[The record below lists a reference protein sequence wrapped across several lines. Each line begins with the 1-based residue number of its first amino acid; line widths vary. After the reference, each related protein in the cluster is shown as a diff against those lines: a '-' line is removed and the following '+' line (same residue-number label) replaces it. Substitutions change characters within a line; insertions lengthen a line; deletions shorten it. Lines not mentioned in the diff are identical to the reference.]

1 MNGGYAYV
9 PAGNGA
15 TLPTAAFE
23 SFFHSTQHTGF
34 LGWIM
39 DVILAVITV
48 ITVVMMGAGSILM
61 GVMISVQTAI
71 AAAAAG
77 FITGMVYDVAT
88 QGTLGVATMQEHI
101 VGGNCGHQAR
111 ACFSAPV
118 VNMSAAYNSAQNY
131 GGYGE
136 GYINVD
142 SNPTQSTGQWDYQPA
157 AAAATET
164 NPNQAQAGF
173 GQGYQQTQ
181 ASAAQAQK
189 GEDLQALSG
198 QVQQTGSGLASFGS
212 GSTSVIS
219 GRQPAPQ

>member
-1 MNGGYAYV
+1 MGRRRRFW
-9 PAGNGA
+9 GA
-15 TLPTAAFE
+15 AVTTGAA
-23 SFFHSTQHTGF
+23 
-34 LGWIM
+34 
-39 DVILAVITV
+39 IT
-48 ITVVMMGAGSILM
+48 
-61 GVMISVQTAI
+61 
-71 AAAAAG
+71 AAAAG

-88 QGTLGVATMQEHI
+88 QGNIGVANMQEHLI
-101 VGGNCGHQAR
+101 GGDCGHQAG
-111 ACFSAPV
+111 ACFGAPA

-131 GGYGE
+131 NGYGE

-164 NPNQAQAGF
+164 NPNQAQGGF

-212 GSTSVIS
+212 GSTSGIS
-219 GRQPAPQ
+219 GAQPAPQ

>member
-1 MNGGYAYV
+1 MSVNT
-9 PAGNGA
+9 

-48 ITVVMMGAGSILM
+48 ITMGAAAPLM
-61 GVMISVQTAI
+61 GFYMAMSTALE
-71 AAAAAG
+71 AAAAG

-88 QGTLGVATMQEHI
+88 QGVLGVATMQEHI
-101 VGGNCGHQAR
+101 VGGNCGHQAA
-111 ACFSAPV
+111 ACFSAPA

-131 GGYGE
+131 GGYSE

-164 NPNQAQAGF
+164 NPNQAQGGF

-198 QVQQTGSGLASFGS
+198 QVRQTGSGLASFGS

-219 GRQPAPQ
+219 GGQMAPQ